1 MHRRLVITLLISLT
15 CTLYAQQVSEVSF
28 HLDNRELTIDYTLD
42 KPAAIRVRL
51 SVDRGRTFGAPLDN
65 LSGDVGKTVQPGR
78 RRIIAYDLRD
88 LRGIDTGLV
97 AFRVEIDD
105 GSIEVCV
112 ADTVCFRMIPVAG
125 GTFRMGCVRPSN
137 RYNYDSELPLHDV
150 TLSDYYI
157 GQYEVTQGLW
167 TAVMGE
173 NPSYWTGHDS
183 LPVEQV
189 SWNDV
194 QLFIARLSQITGL
207 HFRLPTEAEWEYA
220 ARGGNKSQGFAFP
233 GTDQM
238 PLDYAWFG
246 SNAQGHTHPVG
257 RKLPNELGLYD
268 MAGNVW
274 EWCSDWMGQYKS
286 QPQTDPRGPLHGENR
301 ILRGGSI
308 NSPSFGCRVSDRSWY
323 LPVNGYRYYGFRL
336 VLEPEE

>member
-1 MHRRLVITLLISLT
+1 MRRFWTIILFLSAYCSLQ
-15 CTLYAQQVSEVSF
+15 AQHVSAVSYRI
-28 HLDNRELTIDYTLD
+28 DDRQLTIDYMLD
-42 KPAAIRVRL
+42 QTADIRVRL
-51 SVDRGRTFGAPLDN
+51 SVDRGRTFGEPIDN
-65 LSGDVGKTVQPGR
+65 LSGDVGKGIQPGQ

-88 LRGIDTGLV
+88 LRDIDTSLV

-112 ADTVCFRMIPVAG
+112 ADTVCFRMLPVTG
-125 GTFRMGCVRPSN
+125 GVFRMGCVRTSTH
-137 RYNYDSELPLHDV
+137 YDYDSELPIHDV
-150 TLSDYYI
+150 TVSDFYI
-157 GQYEVTQGLW
+157 SPYEVTQGLW
-167 TAVMGE
+167 RAVMGD
-173 NPSYWTGHDS
+173 NPSYWTGNDS

-194 QLFIARLSQITGL
+194 QLFIARLSQLTGRR
-207 HFRLPTEAEWEYA
+207 FRLPTEAEWEYA
-220 ARGGNKSQGFAFP
+220 ARGGAKGRGYAFP

-238 PLDYAWFG
+238 PLDYAWYG
-246 SNAQGHTHPVG
+246 SNSQGHTHPVG
-257 RKLPNELGLYD
+257 QKLPNELGLYD

-274 EWCSDWMGQYKS
+274 EWCSDWMGQYEP
-286 QPQTDPRGPLHGENR
+286 QPQTNPRGPRHGENR

-336 VLEPEE
+336 VLEVDE